1 MKAYVVTFRHE
12 IAGVFRDVVKAADY
26 AVKVVADAPADPDGI
41 WGKDASIS
49 VKDIEADL
57 L

>member
-26 AVKVVADAPADPDGI
+26 AVKIAADAPDVPDDI

-49 VKDIEADL
+49 VKDIETDML
-57 L
+57 